1 MTARLHQISRE
12 DFNEFTAATML
23 AGCSTKRLWIVA
35 NPSNKDV
42 YFVICDRHRGDLL
55 DVHSGS
61 NIVHD
66 FDSAIALYNSIK

>member
-35 NPSNKDV
+35 NPSNDDV
-42 YFVICDRHRGDLL
+42 YFVI
-55 DVHSGS
+55 
-61 NIVHD
+61 
-66 FDSAIALYNSIK
+66 